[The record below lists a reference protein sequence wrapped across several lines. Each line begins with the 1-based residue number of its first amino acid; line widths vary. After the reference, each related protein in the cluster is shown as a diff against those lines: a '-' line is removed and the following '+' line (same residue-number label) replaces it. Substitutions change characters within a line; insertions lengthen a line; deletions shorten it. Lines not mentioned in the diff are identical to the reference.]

1 MYTCKPL
8 YFVLTILSFTC
19 NYTQVGGELQG
30 SLWDVR
36 LQRNS
41 LQPRESEEGRDLC
54 HEESDPV
61 RIVATN
67 NCDIQIVMR
76 VLGEARILPEFAIF
90 LGTRSDQFLPSVS

>member
-1 MYTCKPL
+1 MYTCMPL

-67 NCDIQIVMR
+67 NCDI
-76 VLGEARILPEFAIF
+76 
-90 LGTRSDQFLPSVS
+90 